1 MSSRLSDAEL
11 ILDSMGSLAD
21 GHNLHDDIIANE
33 RGSSYYEAKAINILK
48 QFTSHDDDYFYFLK
62 AILGNYSNL
71 SKERQEEIKKCLG
84 SVEPEIIYK
93 EKIVYK
99 EKSVKGAKPKKKPK
113 LIVDD
118 Y

>member
-1 MSSRLSDAEL
+1 MSSRLSDADL
-11 ILDSMGSLAD
+11 ILDSMGGFAD
-21 GHNLHDDIIANE
+21 GHNLHDDIIESE
-33 RGSSYYEAKAINILK
+33 RGSTYYEAKAINILK

-71 SKERQEEIKKCLG
+71 SKERQEEIKKCIGL
-84 SVEPEIIYK
+84 EKEIIYK

-99 EKSVKGAKPKKKPK
+99 EKSVKGKKVKPK